1 MLVIYFRKYVD
12 DKIYLFS
19 YFMEV
24 LGVFCGLSWLK
35 YDFNYV
41 LFIMVMM
48 IEYVILFF
56 LVIFFLR
63 FVKSYVDFLIV
74 LEVNMKNW
82 FMEK

>member
-1 MLVIYFRKYVD
+1 
-12 DKIYLFS
+12 
-19 YFMEV
+19 MEM

-48 IEYVILFF
+48 IEYVILFL